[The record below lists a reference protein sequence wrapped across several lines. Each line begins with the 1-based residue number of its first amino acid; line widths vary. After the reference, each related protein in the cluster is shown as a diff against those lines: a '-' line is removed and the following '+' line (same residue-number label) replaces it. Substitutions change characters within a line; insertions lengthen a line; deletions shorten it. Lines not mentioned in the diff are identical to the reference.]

1 MENLSPLLTEYQGLL
16 TLIRNIKTMALNGLW
31 DDVVEQ
37 EIVYIQSIERIS
49 QITVPANIPS
59 TVQLQFRQLLQ
70 DILDT
75 EAQVKELLQN
85 RMQEL
90 AVLIQQSQNQKSVNN
105 TYAEFS
111 NDILPGK
118 PQS

>member
-59 TVQLQFRQLLQ
+59 TVQLQFRQMLQ

-105 TYAEFS
+105 TYAKFS

>member
-1 MENLSPLLTEYQGLL
+1 MEKLYPLLNEYQRLL
-16 TLIRNIKTMALNGLW
+16 TLIRNIKTMAINGLW

-49 QITVPANIPS
+49 QVNVPTNIPS

-90 AVLIQQSQNQKSVNN
+90 AILIQQSQNQKSVNSV
-105 TYAEFS
+105 YAEFS
-111 NDILPGK
+111 NDVLPGR

>member
-1 MENLSPLLTEYQGLL
+1 MENLSPLLIEYQGLL
-16 TLIRNIKTMALNGLW
+16 ELIRNIKSMALNGLW

-75 EAQVKELLQN
+75 ESQVKELLQN

-90 AVLIQQSQNQKSVNN
+90 AVLIQQSQNQKSINS

-118 PQS
+118 PQP